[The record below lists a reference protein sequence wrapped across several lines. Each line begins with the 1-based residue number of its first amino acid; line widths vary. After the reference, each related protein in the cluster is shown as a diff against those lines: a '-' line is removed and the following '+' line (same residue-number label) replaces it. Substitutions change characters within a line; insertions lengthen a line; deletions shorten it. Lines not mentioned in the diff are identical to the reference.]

1 MFHPKQSGK
10 PALISRVLGKR
21 ICVMLAT
28 IARHPLMV
36 GALLL
41 LYIVLA
47 IPKNNQLIQSAF
59 SASDF
64 PETALGALIFS
75 ALLMAV
81 IYAFALFARQILTAF
96 RNDE

>member
-21 ICVMLAT
+21 ISVILTA

-41 LYIVLA
+41 LYIVFT
-47 IPKNNQLIQSAF
+47 IPENNRLIQSAL

-81 IYAFALFARQILTAF
+81 IYAFALFVRQILTALG
-96 RNDE
+96 NDE

>member
-10 PALISRVLGKR
+10 PALISRVLVKR
-21 ICVMLAT
+21 ISVILAA

-41 LYIVLA
+41 LYVVFT
-47 IPKNNQLIQSAF
+47 IPKNNGLIQAALSAR
-59 SASDF
+59 DF

-81 IYAFALFARQILTAF
+81 IYAFALFARQVLTAF